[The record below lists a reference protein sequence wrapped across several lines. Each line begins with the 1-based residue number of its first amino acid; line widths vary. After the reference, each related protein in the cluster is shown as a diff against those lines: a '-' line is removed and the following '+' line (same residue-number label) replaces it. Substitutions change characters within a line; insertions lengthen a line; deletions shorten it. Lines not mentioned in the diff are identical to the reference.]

1 MSEKNKQRNFYP
13 SRFHT
18 SPILRYYQLK
28 STIDLL
34 THFDEKLIIIIVN
47 SVLKYKNTCILE
59 LSRQGKSSLSI
70 QLNSLNFS

>member
-1 MSEKNKQRNFYP
+1 MSERINREFLSFQISYFSN
-13 SRFHT
+13 SE
-18 SPILRYYQLK
+18 IL
-28 STIDLL
+28 STENTIDLL

-70 QLNSLNFS
+70 QLNSLNFG